1 MHCGPPN
8 PLPCSAPH
16 MGHGESCKF
25 PQRGP
30 WQSPDRSRILLYCVL
45 AKRICIIFG
54 SMVSIA
60 MSGKMKA
67 NPGLGRMWYLL
78 HGNLRHVNIIVLQT
92 GKLIFVGSKIAVPLI
107 FAALFGR
114 TPRTCLRPALC
125 PYIFGI
131 ISRDVLTCILYIRMI
146 SGKNSLTGTRKS
158 I

>member
-1 MHCGPPN
+1 
-8 PLPCSAPH
+8 

-30 WQSPDRSRILLYCVL
+30 GQSPDRSRILLYCVL

-67 NPGLGRMWYLL
+67 NAGLGRMWHLL
-78 HGNLRHVNIIVLQT
+78 HGNLRHVNIIVVQT
-92 GKLIFVGSKIAVPLI
+92 GKLIFVGSKIATPLN

-114 TPRTCLRPALC
+114 TPRTCLRPALGLEMTDLGLETC
-125 PYIFGI
+125 
-131 ISRDVLTCILYIRMI
+131 SRLTCLIH
-146 SGKNSLTGTRKS
+146 
-158 I
+158 